1 LRYYKTVVERFPKT
15 TSSQEALSF
24 IEIIYTSQNKPE
36 EFFKYAEQ
44 VGSGIRLSYQDSVF
58 YNIAMQTYTS
68 KNLKGASSEFEAYIT
83 KFGEKGY
90 FILPANYYKAEADYY
105 TDNEEEAMKHY
116 EYVAS
121 QDHNVFLEKAL
132 IKLSGTYF
140 YAKNYEKALEHFARM
155 EPIASSKSTYIEAIV
170 GQMRCYYAMEK
181 FEEAKQKAVQLLP
194 IEETPKEYLV
204 EANMYL
210 GRIQLKD
217 NKLRTAKYHF
227 DYVINGSR
235 NELSAE
241 ALYHRASILITQLDL
256 DSARSDIYKLND
268 DFSAYEYWVV
278 KGFILLS
285 DIFISEKDYFQAKAT
300 IQSIMDNYSNEEDGL
315 LDLCR
320 AKLNEIDNVEN
331 PKQMINLGEE

>member
-1 LRYYKTVVERFPKT
+1 
-15 TSSQEALSF
+15 
-24 IEIIYTSQNKPE
+24 
-36 EFFKYAEQ
+36 
-44 VGSGIRLSYQDSVF
+44 
-58 YNIAMQTYTS
+58 
-68 KNLKGASSEFEAYIT
+68 
-83 KFGEKGY
+83 
-90 FILPANYYKAEADYY
+90 
-105 TDNEEEAMKHY
+105 
-116 EYVAS
+116 
-121 QDHNVFLEKAL
+121 
-132 IKLSGTYF
+132 
-140 YAKNYEKALEHFARM
+140 
-155 EPIASSKSTYIEAIV
+155 
-170 GQMRCYYAMEK
+170 
-181 FEEAKQKAVQLLP
+181 
-194 IEETPKEYLV
+194 
-204 EANMYL
+204 MYL

-300 IQSIMDNYSNEEDGL
+300 IQSIMDNYTNEEDGL